1 MSLLS
6 KIMEGIMSINLDK
19 KIAIKNLCS
28 WDLYFKK
35 LESHGDFRL
44 PANGIR
50 QITVGEVQSQV
61 FDNVKMF
68 VGTDGQGS
76 HAKIF
81 IDDKETRVHLGF
93 ETAENDSKQEVIT
106 PERIKQILAYK
117 TQKTFEENVT
127 KDIKLESEKA
137 QLFEIAKKEKVN
149 DYKKIKF
156 IEEFTGFKFDTES

>member
-1 MSLLS
+1 M
-6 KIMEGIMSINLDK
+6 
-19 KIAIKNLCS
+19 
-28 WDLYFKK
+28 Y
-35 LESHGDFRL
+35 
-44 PANGIR
+44 
-50 QITVGEVQSQV
+50 
-61 FDNVKMF
+61 

-93 ETAENDSKQEVIT
+93 EAAENDSEQEVIT

-137 QLFEIAKKEKVN
+137 QLFEIAKKEKIN

>member
-1 MSLLS
+1 
-6 KIMEGIMSINLDK
+6 MSINLDK

-35 LESHGDFRL
+35 IDSHGDFRL
-44 PANGIR
+44 PANGTR

-61 FDNVKMF
+61 YDNVKMF

-76 HAKIF
+76 HAKIY

-93 ETAENDSKQEVIT
+93 ETDEKGSEQNVIT
-106 PERIKQILAYK
+106 SERIKQILCYK
-117 TQKTFEENVT
+117 TQKSFEENVS
-127 KDIKLESEKA
+127 KEIHLDSEKA
-137 QLFEIAKKEKVN
+137 QLFEVAKKEKVN

-156 IEEFTGFKFDTES
+156 IEEYTGFKFDTQL